1 MAHATLAEQSSA
13 VTMKGNPLTLV
24 GTMPKAGEKAP
35 DFTAVGNDL
44 SDVRLS
50 DYAGK
55 VVVIAAVPSLDT
67 STCERETR
75 RFNKEASALGPD
87 VQILTLSM
95 DLPFAQKRWCGAE
108 GIKDLR
114 TLSDHRDAQFG
125 KAYGVLIKELRLLA
139 RSIFVIDRQGAV
151 RYVQLVKEQSEE
163 PDYAGPLDAARQLV
177 GGK

>member
-1 MAHATLAEQSSA
+1 MAQATMAEQSSA
-13 VTMKGNPLTLV
+13 VTMKGKPLTLV
-24 GTMPKAGEKAP
+24 GALPKVGEKAP
-35 DFTAVGNDL
+35 DAALVGNDL
-44 SDVRLS
+44 SEVRPA

-55 VVVIAAVPSLDT
+55 VVIIAAVPSLDT
-67 STCERETR
+67 PTCERETR

-87 VQILTLSM
+87 VQILTVSM

-139 RSIFVIDRQGAV
+139 RSIFVLDRQGVV
-151 RYVQLVKEQSEE
+151 RYVQVVKEQSEE
-163 PDYAGPLDAARQLV
+163 PDYAAPLDAARQLV
-177 GGK
+177 GNK

>member
-1 MAHATLAEQSSA
+1 MAQATLTEQSSA

-24 GTMPKAGEKAP
+24 GTMPKVGDKAP
-35 DFTAVGNDL
+35 DVTVVGNDL
-44 SDVRLS
+44 SDVRLA

-55 VVVIAAVPSLDT
+55 VVIIAAVPSLDT
-67 STCERETR
+67 SVCDRETR
-75 RFNKEASALGPD
+75 RFNKEASGLGPD

-114 TLSDHRDAQFG
+114 TLSDHRAARFG
-125 KAYGVLIKELRLLA
+125 ESYGVLIKELRLLA
-139 RSIFVIDRQGAV
+139 RSIFVIDRQGVV

-163 PDYAGPLDAARQLV
+163 PDYAAALDAARHLV
-177 GGK
+177 NNK